1 MMIKK
6 WLKNLQK
13 EQQAATKK
21 VQIVLTI
28 KRKRQSKRKILQII
42 GSRKP
47 QSKKLVPKNKWKL
60 KQKKRRKR
68 RKKTMDLLTPTI
80 VLAGLD
86 DVAVF

>member
-47 QSKKLVPKNKWKL
+47 QSKKLVPKNK
-60 KQKKRRKR
+60 
-68 RKKTMDLLTPTI
+68 
-80 VLAGLD
+80 
-86 DVAVF
+86 